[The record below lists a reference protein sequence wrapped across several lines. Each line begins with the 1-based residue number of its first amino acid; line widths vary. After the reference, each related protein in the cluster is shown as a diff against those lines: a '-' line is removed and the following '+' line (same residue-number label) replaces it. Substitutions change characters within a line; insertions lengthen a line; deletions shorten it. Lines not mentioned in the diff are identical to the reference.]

1 MNIDK
6 KTLMSLFI
14 VAIMI
19 LSVIGFV
26 LVDSGEDTVK
36 QKYGDY
42 TFLRLPQGWR
52 TTINEQQI
60 VFNYFPA
67 QLEDIKLPKEIATFK
82 QSPIIAFTYDPNN
95 RYAQDLGALQYYFEQ
110 SVTNRQHYVQRGLTN
125 TTTYTT
131 LPEIS
136 CENATTQLPI
146 IYLNI
151 NTKLNTTDVSY
162 KNNCLKITASRPQ
175 DLYTTTDRL
184 IYFMLGVM
192 QND

>member
-1 MNIDK
+1 MFDP
-6 KTLMSLFI
+6 KTAMSLFI
-14 VAIMI
+14 VVIMI
-19 LSVIGFV
+19 LSVVGFV
-26 LVDSGEDTVK
+26 LVDSGEDNVK

-52 TTINEQQI
+52 TTINGEPHL
-60 VFNYFPA
+60 FNYFPA
-67 QLEDIKLPKEIATFK
+67 QLEDIKLPKEIAAFK
-82 QSPIIAFTYDPNN
+82 QSPIITFTYDPNN

-110 SVTNRQHYVQRGLTN
+110 TIVNKQRFVQRGLTN
-125 TTTYTT
+125 TTTYKT

-136 CENATTQLPI
+136 CKNATDKLPV
-146 IYLNI
+146 IYLTI
-151 NTKLNTTDVSY
+151 NTKANTPDINY

-192 QND
+192 PE